1 VTNPKTDPGSPEDEA
16 PLFPTMPNLPD
27 LRRDSIEEAAQTSPE
42 ARSRF
47 AEMNAEEATVDPT
60 LRRPPSDRV

>member
-1 VTNPKTDPGSPEDEA
+1 
-16 PLFPTMPNLPD
+16 MPNLPD